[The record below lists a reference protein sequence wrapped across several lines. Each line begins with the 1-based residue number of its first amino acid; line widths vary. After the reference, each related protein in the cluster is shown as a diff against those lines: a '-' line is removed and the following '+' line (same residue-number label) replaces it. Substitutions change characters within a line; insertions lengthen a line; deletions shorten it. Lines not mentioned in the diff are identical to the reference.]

1 MATWTLNLQAAGLF
15 NLLRRRSGAPAA
27 RSEPLADPGHV
38 LGRRRAEAMRRFFP
52 KLSSWMAH
60 HSHLTELGEVDRY
73 LSQSTDIFD
82 LERRIREIERR
93 GSANRW
99 FQ

>member
-1 MATWTLNLQAAGLF
+1 MATWTLNFQSAGLF
-15 NLLRRRSGAPAA
+15 DLLRRRRSAPAA
-27 RSEPLADPGHV
+27 GPEPRADPGYAV
-38 LGRRRAEAMRRFFP
+38 SRRRAEAMRGLFP

-60 HSHLTELGEVDRY
+60 HGHLTELSEVDRY
-73 LSQSTDIFD
+73 LSQSMDIFD

-93 GSANRW
+93 GSASRW